1 MDAMKTLTITDAKK
15 NLGKWLQAAARG
27 EDVGIVSGA
36 DVIALRKV
44 EVESA
49 DYAWREYGV
58 TPREVADYEQ
68 AAVAEHEQLR
78 KAGKLE
84 CLSTED
90 LRKKREETTCHQAA
104 GL

>member
-1 MDAMKTLTITDAKK
+1 MTTLTITDAKK

-44 EVESA
+44 EVESM
-49 DYAWREYGV
+49 DRAWREYGV

-68 AAVAEHEQLR
+68 AAVAKHERLG

-84 CLSTED
+84 YLTTED
-90 LRKKREETTCHQAA
+90 LRKKREKTARH
-104 GL
+104 